1 MLSIHDLHDD
11 LAALGLR
18 FQRTN
23 MGGGMCA
30 LETTLETGHVLLVTT
45 GDGDLPDPDPLDDVL
60 VGVYTRGDELG
71 DGPLFYVD
79 SPDAARAADAVTR
92 AVAQLV
98 AANYTDTTL

>member
-1 MLSIHDLHDD
+1 MISIHDLHDA
-11 LAALGLR
+11 LAALGLV

-30 LETTLETGHVLLVTT
+30 LETTLETGHVLLVTSR
-45 GDGDLPDPDPLDDVL
+45 DGDLPDPLDDVL

-92 AVAQLV
+92 ALAQLV
-98 AANYTDTTL
+98 ATDYTDTTL